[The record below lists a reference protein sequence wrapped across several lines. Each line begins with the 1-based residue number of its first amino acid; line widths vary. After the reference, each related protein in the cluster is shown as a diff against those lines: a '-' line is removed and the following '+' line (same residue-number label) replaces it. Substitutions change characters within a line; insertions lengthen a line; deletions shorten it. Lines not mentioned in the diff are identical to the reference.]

1 MLLTP
6 RIICRQNQGLRERLI
21 LENSGKKE
29 VAQCKQ
35 KTLKRSKKTLIKLRV
50 YKKGEKESQSHNS
63 RQEVKS

>member
-1 MLLTP
+1 MPLTP

-35 KTLKRSKKTLIKLRV
+35 KTLKRSNKTLIKLRV
-50 YKKGEKESQSHNS
+50 YKKGENESQSHKS